1 MADSGSPPD
10 APQSTPPKP
19 FLVRLIG
26 VFVEP
31 GETFDDIARK
41 PDFIA
46 PLILLMLVS
55 VAVAET
61 MLAKIGIDRI
71 ILQTLKQSGRASSM
85 NPSQLNQ
92 AVQKAASIGSVMI
105 QVMAVAGIPIF
116 LLSVAGFGL
125 LVLNF
130 IFGESAGFK
139 EVFSATC
146 YAYMPRVVG
155 GVMAIAVMFFGDPDY
170 FRPTS
175 PAPTNLGFFLNPLTT
190 SRAILT
196 LASAL
201 DILTLWFLVLIAIG
215 LSRVSRNK
223 VKAGSIFITF
233 FGVWVLL
240 VLAKVGFALLAG

>member
-10 APQSTPPKP
+10 APQSAPSGS
-19 FLVRLIG
+19 FLARLIG

-31 GETFDDIARK
+31 GATFDEIARK

-71 ILQTLKQSGRASSM
+71 ILQTLKQSGRAAGM
-85 NPSQLNQ
+85 DPEQLNQ
-92 AVQKAASIGSVMI
+92 TVQKAAAFGRVMMQI
-105 QVMAVAGIPIF
+105 STVVGVPIF
-116 LLSVAGFGL
+116 MLVVAGFGL
-125 LVLNF
+125 VVLNF

-146 YAYMPRVVG
+146 YASMPRVVG

-175 PAPTNLGFFLNPLTT
+175 PAPTNLGFFVNPLTT
-190 SRAILT
+190 SPAVLT

-201 DILTLWFLVLIAIG
+201 DILTLWFLVLLAIG
-215 LSRVSRNK
+215 LSRVSRKK
-223 VKAGSIFITF
+223 VRARSIFITF
-233 FGVWVLL
+233 FGAWVLL
-240 VLAKVGFALLAG
+240 VLARAGFALLAG